1 MDLVDAAYARAES
14 SGFPMSCERP
24 VGQLLATLAAAVRP
38 GGNILE
44 LGTGAGVGVAWLV
57 RGLGE
62 RTDVTVTS
70 IELDPATAA
79 VAATEAWPSF
89 VDLRVADALSFLST
103 TLLSS
108 AAGAFD
114 LIFADAPGGKVEGLD
129 LTIAALRPRGILA
142 VDDMR
147 PAEDWP
153 EDFKVRQDG
162 VRRTLV
168 EHPNLVSV
176 ELDHGSGMVLST
188 RR

>member
-1 MDLVDAAYARAES
+1 MDLVDAAYARAGS
-14 SGFPMSCERP
+14 SGFSMSCERP
-24 VGQLLATLAAAVRP
+24 VGQLLATLAAGVRP

-57 RGLGE
+57 HGLGE

-70 IELDPATAA
+70 IELDPRTAA
-79 VAATEAWPSF
+79 VAATETWPSF
-89 VDLRVADALSFLST
+89 VDLRVADALTFLST
-103 TLLSS
+103 

-114 LIFADAPGGKVEGLD
+114 LIFADAQGGKTEGLD
-129 LTIAALRPRGILA
+129 LTIAALRPRGVLV

-147 PAEDWP
+147 TVEDWP
-153 EDFKVRQDG
+153 EEFKVRQDG

-168 EHPNLVSV
+168 EHPHLVSV
-176 ELDHGSGMVLST
+176 EFDHGSGLVLST

>member
-24 VGQLLATLAAAVRP
+24 VGQLLATLAAGVRP

-57 RGLGE
+57 HGLGE

-79 VAATEAWPSF
+79 VAAAQTWPSF
-89 VDLRVADALSFLST
+89 VDLRVADAVTFLAT
-103 TLLSS
+103 

-114 LIFADAPGGKVEGLD
+114 LIFADAQGGKTERLD
-129 LTIAALRPRGILA
+129 LTIAALRPRGILV

-147 PAEDWP
+147 PVQEWP
-153 EDFKVRQDG
+153 EEFVAVQDG
-162 VRRTLV
+162 VRRSLA
-168 EHPNLVSV
+168 EHPGLVAV
-176 ELDHGSGMVLST
+176 ELAHGSGMMLCT

>member
-24 VGQLLATLAAAVRP
+24 VGQLLAALAAGVRP
-38 GGNILE
+38 GGHILE

-70 IELDPATAA
+70 VELDPRTAA
-79 VAATEAWPSF
+79 VAATQAWPSF
-89 VDLRVADALSFLST
+89 VDLRVADACVFLPT
-103 TLLSS
+103 

-114 LIFADAPGGKVEGLD
+114 LIFADAPGGKTEGLD

-147 PAEDWP
+147 PAADWP
-153 EDFKVRQDG
+153 EDFTARQDG

-168 EHPNLVSV
+168 EHPHLVSV

>member
-1 MDLVDAAYARAES
+1 MHLVDAAYDRAER
-14 SGFPMSCERP
+14 SGFPLSCERP
-24 VGQLLATLAAAVRP
+24 VGQLLATLAAGVRP

-57 RGLGE
+57 HGLGE

-70 IELDPATAA
+70 VELDPRTAA
-79 VAATEAWPSF
+79 VAATQAWPSF
-89 VDLRVADALSFLST
+89 VDLRVADALAFLAT
-103 TLLSS
+103 

-114 LIFADAPGGKVEGLD
+114 LIFADARGGKTEGLD

-153 EDFKVRQDG
+153 ADFRARQDG

-168 EHPNLVSV
+168 EHPHLVSV

>member
-1 MDLVDAAYARAES
+1 MDLVDAAYARAEN

-24 VGQLLATLAAAVRP
+24 VGQLLATLAAGVRP

-44 LGTGAGVGVAWLV
+44 LGTGAGVGVAWLLH
-57 RGLGE
+57 GLGA

-70 IELDPATAA
+70 IELDPETAA
-79 VAATEAWPSF
+79 IAAGVAASGTWPSF
-89 VDLRVADALSFLST
+89 VDLRVADALTFLPA
-103 TLLSS
+103 

-114 LIFADAPGGKVEGLD
+114 LIFADAQGGKAEGLD
-129 LTIAALRPRGILA
+129 LTIAALRPRGVLA

-147 PAEDWP
+147 PCEDWP
-153 EDFKVRQDG
+153 EEFKVRQDG

-168 EHPNLVSV
+168 EHPDLVSV

>member
-1 MDLVDAAYARAES
+1 MDLVDAAYARAER
-14 SGFPMSCERP
+14 SGFPLSCERP
-24 VGQLLATLAAAVRP
+24 VGQLLATLAAGVRP
-38 GGNILE
+38 GGHILE

-79 VAATEAWPSF
+79 VAAAEDWPSF
-89 VDLRVADALSFLST
+89 VDLRVAEGCAFLAT
-103 TLLSS
+103 

-114 LIFADAPGGKVEGLD
+114 LIFADARGGKTEGLD

-147 PAEDWP
+147 PVEGWP
-153 EDFKVRQDG
+153 AAFTAVQDG
-162 VRRTLV
+162 VRRSLV
-168 EHPNLVSV
+168 QHPGLVSV
-176 ELDHGSGMVLST
+176 ELEHGSGMVLST

>member
-1 MDLVDAAYARAES
+1 MDLVDAAYARAER
-14 SGFPMSCERP
+14 SGFPLSCERP
-24 VGQLLATLAAAVRP
+24 VGQLLAVLAAGVRP
-38 GGNILE
+38 GGHVLE

-70 IELDPATAA
+70 IELDPRTAE
-79 VAATEAWPSF
+79 VAATETWPSF
-89 VDLRVADALSFLST
+89 VDLRVADALTFLPT
-103 TLLSS
+103 
-108 AAGAFD
+108 AAGVFD
-114 LIFADAPGGKVEGLD
+114 LIFADAAGGKAEGLD
-129 LTIAALRPRGILA
+129 LTIAALRPRGVLV

-168 EHPNLVSV
+168 EHPHLVCV
-176 ELDHGSGMVLST
+176 ELEHGSGMVLST

>member
-1 MDLVDAAYARAES
+1 MNLVDAAYDRAEAS
-14 SGFPMSCERP
+14 DFPMSCERP
-24 VGQLLATLAAAVRP
+24 VGRLLAALAAGVRP

-57 RGLGE
+57 SGLGE

-79 VAATEAWPSF
+79 VAAKETWPSY
-89 VDLRVADALSFLST
+89 VDLRIADALTFLAT
-103 TLLSS
+103 

-114 LIFADAPGGKVEGLD
+114 LIFADAQGGKSEGLD
-129 LTIAALRPRGILA
+129 LTIAALRPRGILV

-147 PAEDWP
+147 TVEDWP
-153 EDFKVRQDG
+153 DEFKVRQDG

-168 EHPNLVSV
+168 EHPHLVSV